1 MLVRRL
7 SIMLAVIACGGGA
20 PPPAVGNDLRIVSL
34 TPSATEV
41 VAALGSTAQLVG
53 VDDFSP
59 YPPEVKKLPKV
70 GSFLTPNLETIIR
83 LRPSFVIVDD
93 IHGST
98 AGALRDANIETVE
111 CAIHALPD
119 VEKALR
125 IVGARL
131 GKAAEAG
138 RVIESIENAMNAAA
152 SRRSGKRPRVLAII
166 DREATGLGNLV
177 AAGPGSWVD
186 ELLAVSGGENVLA
199 SSGIRY
205 PKVSLE
211 EVLRAKPDVIIDVSY
226 AAEQTGIAAWQSV
239 DVPATKT
246 GRVRGLTDQ
255 FLRAPSPRVE
265 QALATLAKAIAP

>member
-131 GKAAEAG
+131 GKAAEGAHRGNAVYPRSRTDG
-138 RVIESIENAMNAAA
+138 RRWKGAAVGDRRALLDRCHVQRLADARGSSESTLHTGGALRRAA
-152 SRRSGKRPRVLAII
+152 
-166 DREATGLGNLV
+166 LV
-177 AAGPGSWVD
+177 
-186 ELLAVSGGENVLA
+186 
-199 SSGIRY
+199 
-205 PKVSLE
+205 
-211 EVLRAKPDVIIDVSY
+211 
-226 AAEQTGIAAWQSV
+226 
-239 DVPATKT
+239 
-246 GRVRGLTDQ
+246 
-255 FLRAPSPRVE
+255 
-265 QALATLAKAIAP
+265 